1 MLPASARCTRSGSS
15 ARLAAHAASS
25 AQRQQQ
31 QRAARSTRCQQRAA
45 RSTRCQQRALPAS
58 SSTQQPALA
67 GSVACARSTRWHRLR
82 AQQTARAAS
91 VASSASCTSSKL
103 RARVWSVS
111 GNMAA
116 GGSTSEMAGNSEQGI
131 DWKRN
136 LFNILTAKGSKYVL
150 TQPCPPEPSLYD
162 YRNQR
167 EPYEKWCEA
176 NKMAK
181 RYILASISV
190 ELYKKHRSMETATEI
205 MGSLHHMFGQNTHFA
220 REAALKRITDTK
232 MEEGTKVRDH
242 VLKMM
247 DYLNEVEIHG
257 VQINDKSKI
266 NMVIE
271 SLPDTFK
278 EFKKNFIIAENFLK
292 KDSLQGLS
300 RKTRMSKQELGSENC
315 PLKEVASQKASVT
328 NVDRRVTG
336 RKIVLRLLKSEQEE
350 QQQPADQYRIILEQ
364 PSLLE
369 PRRSG
374 RIMKFGKW
382 MSSLPFLN
390 GHLEENIYMQQP
402 DGFIQ
407 KGQEHMVCK
416 LQRSIYGL
424 KQASRSWNIRFDQA
438 IKSFGFIQN
447 IDEPCVYKK
456 IQEKFVT
463 FLILYVD
470 DILLIGN
477 DIGVLT
483 TIKSW
488 LAKQFDMKDLGEAS
502 YILGIKLLRDRK
514 NKTLALSQAVYID
527 KILARFSME
536 NSKTGLLPFRHG
548 ITFSKDQSPKTSE
561 EIERMRRVPYATA
574 VGSLMYAMLCTRPD
588 ICFAVWMVSRYQF
601 NPGPQYW
608 TAVKHIIKYLKRTK
622 NYMLVYS
629 GDELIPVGYTDSDFK
644 SDRDSRKSTSG
655 YVFALGSGAISWMS
669 VKQSCITDSI
679 TKAEYVA
686 TSEAAKEAIWLC
698 KFLRNLE
705 VFALSTNSFQE
716 ISGFVLMFPLK
727 IVRDGPIANS
737 LLVTSYNLTAKQ
749 NLRHSDE
756 YRKGARDFVYS
767 AHANSGMDPTY
778 NTWVLNG
785 ENSTYSRMSMQYG
798 DIEMTEI
805 YQITQK
811 YQRGQVRGL
820 GFRATPTQLEAHIR
834 STGKVKELQ
843 NQLQAQSER
852 MSVLEKNYEHL
863 TAALLKQ
870 CQQNPS
876 KGFDDIITSQACTPQ
891 SQQGSSTMQENGHYE
906 NARCYLLNWY
916 SDDVDEIVA
925 EGTIASTDPKAKV
938 HHMPLGR
945 DCWKVWVESI
955 FDGMDEVTLY
965 KVTDEAHI
973 VVEALGS
980 TVAWPKSCIKLF

>member
-1 MLPASARCTRSGSS
+1 MSS
-15 ARLAAHAASS
+15 INPLLIILVKNEL
-25 AQRQQQ
+25 
-31 QRAARSTRCQQRAA
+31 TGENY
-45 RSTRCQQRALPAS
+45 L
-58 SSTQQPALA
+58 
-67 GSVACARSTRWHRLR
+67 
-82 AQQTARAAS
+82 
-91 VASSASCTSSKL
+91 
-103 RARVWSVS
+103 
-111 GNMAA
+111 
-116 GGSTSEMAGNSEQGI
+116 

-167 EPYEKWCEA
+167 EPYEKWCQA

-181 RYILASISV
+181 RYILASISM
-190 ELYKKHRSMETATEI
+190 ELHKKHRSMETATEI
-205 MGSLHHMFGQNTHFA
+205 MASLHQMFGQNTHFA

-247 DYLNEVEIHG
+247 DYLNEVEIHS

-278 EFKKNFIIAENFLK
+278 EFKVSYILNNKDMTLIELMHELHAIEEFYHSRKLPEKGFSSRLKSKDKNEQARVGIGKLSTKRSGKPKGKCYKCGQKGHWK
-292 KDSLQGLS
+292 KDCPKIIKIRGTKWGKTYRCKWIYK
-300 RKTRMSKQELGSENC
+300 RKRGVDGRVETFKARLVAKGFTQ
-315 PLKEVASQKASVT
+315 KEGIDYEETFSPVAM
-328 NVDRRVTG
+328 
-336 RKIVLRLLKSEQEE
+336 LKSI
-350 QQQPADQYRIILEQ
+350 RI
-364 PSLLE
+364 LLSIAAVLDYE
-369 PRRSG
+369 
-374 RIMKFGKW
+374 IWQTDVKTA
-382 MSSLPFLN
+382 FLN

-456 IQEKFVT
+456 IQEKFVA

-477 DIGVLT
+477 NIGVLT

-561 EIERMRRVPYATA
+561 EIERMRRVPYADA

-608 TAVKHIIKYLKRTK
+608 TAVKHIMK
-622 NYMLVYS
+622 
-629 GDELIPVGYTDSDFK
+629 
-644 SDRDSRKSTSG
+644 KSTSG
-655 YVFALGSGAISWMS
+655 YVFTLGSGAVSWMS
-669 VKQSCITDSI
+669 VKQSYITDSI

-698 KFLRNLE
+698 KFLL
-705 VFALSTNSFQE
+705 
-716 ISGFVLMFPLK
+716 
-727 IVRDGPIANS
+727 RD
-737 LLVTSYNLTAKQ
+737 LTS
-749 NLRHSDE
+749 
-756 YRKGARDFVYS
+756 V
-767 AHANSGMDPTY
+767 
-778 NTWVLNG
+778 V
-785 ENSTYSRMSMQYG
+785 
-798 DIEMTEI
+798 
-805 YQITQK
+805 
-811 YQRGQVRGL
+811 
-820 GFRATPTQLEAHIR
+820 
-834 STGKVKELQ
+834 
-843 NQLQAQSER
+843 
-852 MSVLEKNYEHL
+852 
-863 TAALLKQ
+863 
-870 CQQNPS
+870 
-876 KGFDDIITSQACTPQ
+876 
-891 SQQGSSTMQENGHYE
+891 
-906 NARCYLLNWY
+906 
-916 SDDVDEIVA
+916 
-925 EGTIASTDPKAKV
+925 
-938 HHMPLGR
+938 
-945 DCWKVWVESI
+945 
-955 FDGMDEVTLY
+955 
-965 KVTDEAHI
+965 VTDRDLTG
-973 VVEALGS
+973 VVVADRDLG
-980 TVAWPKSCIKLF
+980 A

>member
-1 MLPASARCTRSGSS
+1 
-15 ARLAAHAASS
+15 
-25 AQRQQQ
+25 
-31 QRAARSTRCQQRAA
+31 
-45 RSTRCQQRALPAS
+45 
-58 SSTQQPALA
+58 
-67 GSVACARSTRWHRLR
+67 
-82 AQQTARAAS
+82 
-91 VASSASCTSSKL
+91 
-103 RARVWSVS
+103 
-111 GNMAA
+111 
-116 GGSTSEMAGNSEQGI
+116 
-131 DWKRN
+131 
-136 LFNILTAKGSKYVL
+136 
-150 TQPCPPEPSLYD
+150 
-162 YRNQR
+162 
-167 EPYEKWCEA
+167 
-176 NKMAK
+176 
-181 RYILASISV
+181 
-190 ELYKKHRSMETATEI
+190 
-205 MGSLHHMFGQNTHFA
+205 MFGQNTHFA

-278 EFKKNFIIAENFLK
+278 EFK
-292 KDSLQGLS
+292 
-300 RKTRMSKQELGSENC
+300 
-315 PLKEVASQKASVT
+315 
-328 NVDRRVTG
+328 
-336 RKIVLRLLKSEQEE
+336 EE

-374 RIMKFGKW
+374 RVTR
-382 MSSLPFLN
+382 LPFLN

-705 VFALSTNSFQE
+705 V
-716 ISGFVLMFPLK
+716 VLVVTAPLK
-727 IVRDGPIANS
+727 LFCDNGGAVAQSKEPRNHK
-737 LLVTSYNLTAKQ
+737 KQ
-749 NLRHSDE
+749 NIL
-756 YRKGARDFVYS
+756 KGS
-767 AHANSGMDPTY
+767 
-778 NTWVLNG
+778 
-785 ENSTYSRMSMQYG
+785 
-798 DIEMTEI
+798 
-805 YQITQK
+805 
-811 YQRGQVRGL
+811 
-820 GFRATPTQLEAHIR
+820 
-834 STGKVKELQ
+834 
-843 NQLQAQSER
+843 
-852 MSVLEKNYEHL
+852 
-863 TAALLKQ
+863 
-870 CQQNPS
+870 
-876 KGFDDIITSQACTPQ
+876 II
-891 SQQGSSTMQENGHYE
+891 
-906 NARCYLLNWY
+906 L
-916 SDDVDEIVA
+916 
-925 EGTIASTDPKAKV
+925 
-938 HHMPLGR
+938 
-945 DCWKVWVESI
+945 
-955 FDGMDEVTLY
+955 
-965 KVTDEAHI
+965 
-973 VVEALGS
+973 
-980 TVAWPKSCIKLF
+980 